1 MDSRL
6 EELSFTYFPENYRW
20 SHGLLIGLNMAPWGG
35 AEIGE
40 VNRIG
45 LRLKNRVGDDDAWF
59 REWSREA
66 RKVEDTG
73 RERIAEGYTTSGARY
88 LHRASAYYHV
98 GERFLQPKSKEG
110 LDAYMRGVACFRDAA
125 KYIKRPRMEHVEI
138 PYDGKSL
145 PAVYVHAESANS
157 SGKVPAVVFFDGLD
171 VTKEIQY
178 FKGVADL
185 VARGIACLIV
195 DGPGNGE
202 SIRFRNLYLR
212 HDTEHY
218 ATPVFDYL
226 AARPE
231 VDAKRI
237 GVMAIS
243 LGGYYAP
250 RSAAF
255 EPRFAACIAWGAQWD
270 YHAVWKERL
279 DRIARGEQ
287 LSLSVAWEHL
297 LWIFGASTK
306 EEALK
311 RLEGFRR
318 LVLDHD
324 ALDNAAAV
332 ANLREQQLAA
342 LAQVVEPPAQGG
354 INYLLIAP
362 PALAGSAQAWAD
374 YRQSTGHLAQVVTVR
389 PGRLRAS
396 HRHSSSSTW

>member
-1 MDSRL
+1 MDAKL

-45 LRLKNRVGDDDAWF
+45 LRLKKCVGDDDAWF
-59 REWSREA
+59 REWAREA
-66 RKVEDTG
+66 RKVEDAG
-73 RERIAEGYTTSGARY
+73 RKNIAEGHTTSGAQY

-125 KYIKRPRMEHVEI
+125 KYIRRPRMEHVEI

-145 PAVYVHAESANS
+145 PAVYVHAEPANS

-202 SIRFRNLYLR
+202 SIRFRGLYLR

-250 RSAAF
+250 RAAAF
-255 EPRFAACIAWGAQWD
+255 ERRFACCLAWGAQWD
-270 YHAVWKERL
+270 YQKIWRDRFERL
-279 DRIARGEQ
+279 ARADTP
-287 LSLSVAWEHL
+287 SLSVAHQHIAWVLNVKTQDEVLSHL
-297 LWIFGASTK
+297 EPFDPKKKI
-306 EEALK
+306 
-311 RLEGFRR
+311 LE
-318 LVLDHD
+318 
-324 ALDNAAAV
+324 N
-332 ANLREQQLAA
+332 
-342 LAQVVEPPAQGG
+342 
-354 INYLLIAP
+354 LIA
-362 PALAGSAQAWAD
+362 
-374 YRQSTGHLAQVVTVR
+374 
-389 PGRLRAS
+389 
-396 HRHSSSSTW
+396 

>member
-1 MDSRL
+1 MDAKL

-40 VNRIG
+40 VNRVG
-45 LRLKNRVGDDDAWF
+45 LRLKNRIGDDDAWF
-59 REWSREA
+59 REWAREA
-66 RKVEDTG
+66 RKVEDAG
-73 RERIAEGYTTSGARY
+73 RQRIAEGFTISGAQY

-125 KYIKRPRMEHVEI
+125 KYVKRPRMEHVEI
-138 PYDGKSL
+138 PYDGTSL
-145 PAVYVHAESANS
+145 PAVYVHAEPANTLR
-157 SGKVPAVVFFDGLD
+157 KVPAVVFFDGLD

-212 HDTEHY
+212 PDTEHY

-226 AARPE
+226 SSRPE

-250 RSAAF
+250 RAAAF
-255 EPRFAACIAWGAQWD
+255 EKRFACCLAWGAQWD
-270 YHAVWKERL
+270 YQKIWRDRFERL
-279 DRIARGEQ
+279 ARADTP
-287 LSLSVAWEHL
+287 SLSVAHQHIAWVLNVKTQDEVLKHL
-297 LWIFGASTK
+297 EPFK
-306 EEALK
+306 
-311 RLEGFRR
+311 LEGVVQKISCPFLMLHGDGDEQIPLGEAQKCFDAVGSKQKTMKIFTREEGGYHHCQIDNQSICAAYMWDW
-318 LVLDHD
+318 LEQVL
-324 ALDNAAAV
+324 
-332 ANLREQQLAA
+332 Q
-342 LAQVVEPPAQGG
+342 PA
-354 INYLLIAP
+354 
-362 PALAGSAQAWAD
+362 
-374 YRQSTGHLAQVVTVR
+374 R
-389 PGRLRAS
+389 
-396 HRHSSSSTW
+396 